1 MVDADNRIVSSI
13 HTEISKPNGETVDGQ
28 PVLERRRTDSV
39 VTVSPGS
46 TMIIGGLMDSSESKI
61 VSKIP
66 FLGDIPVIGEFFK
79 YTSKTKD
86 KQELVV
92 LITPYLVD
100 EREQSVT
107 RMSQDMKEYYK
118 KGQKEEQSREV
129 VDVELMQQ
137 EAAEEAEASKPKPKD
152 DEGSILHKDVKK
164 NY

>member
-1 MVDADNRIVSSI
+1 M
-13 HTEISKPNGETVDGQ
+13 
-28 PVLERRRTDSV
+28 